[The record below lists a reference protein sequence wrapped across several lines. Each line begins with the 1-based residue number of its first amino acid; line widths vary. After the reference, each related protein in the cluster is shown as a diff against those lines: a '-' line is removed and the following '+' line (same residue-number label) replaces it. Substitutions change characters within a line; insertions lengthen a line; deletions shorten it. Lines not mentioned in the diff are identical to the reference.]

1 MQGVVNNRI
10 LNDTRIFIAAFVP
23 HLSKIGNSRVLS
35 ALRGRHLKC
44 CPIREPIVL
53 RGRHLNDVAKQFSLK
68 NLCLALSLLWPL
80 LASADEGVSV
90 EAEFLR
96 INGEITI
103 RTAVEF
109 DRAISTSPDK
119 VWVQLNSPGG
129 SVYSSLLIA
138 RRIHEAKLSTRIL
151 GDDLCASAC
160 ALIFAAGNERV
171 ATGKLGVH
179 QMSMDQDSNEAIQ
192 FAIGD
197 VIEEL
202 YIFDVPS
209 KFVTSML
216 RTPKETM
223 YWFDEAEIRKMGF
236 YLAASSRDVLK
247 PDVLFEEPDLPSGL
261 NYLNKGIL
269 LVEAYFD
276 QVPARELFSTQA
288 TLTAWFEQYSLDL
301 DGQWGSQTESVFR
314 EVFDMYT
321 AIGGSSS
328 DWGVNSVADVPRFL
342 NWIND
347 AAYADNNS
355 DRVEFPD

>member
-1 MQGVVNNRI
+1 MDN
-10 LNDTRIFIAAFVP
+10 
-23 HLSKIGNSRVLS
+23 
-35 ALRGRHLKC
+35 
-44 CPIREPIVL
+44 
-53 RGRHLNDVAKQFSLK
+53 VAKNFFLESL
-68 NLCLALSLLWPL
+68 CFALLLVGPA

-90 EAEFLR
+90 EEEFLR
-96 INGEITI
+96 IDGEITM

-109 DRAISTSPDK
+109 DRALSSKTDQ

-138 RRIHEAKLSTRIL
+138 RRLHEAKLSTRIL
-151 GDDLCASAC
+151 RDDLCASAC

-171 ATGKLGVH
+171 ATGRLGVH

-192 FAIGD
+192 FAMGD

-202 YIFDVPS
+202 YAFDVPS

-223 YWFDEAEIRKMGF
+223 YWFDETEIREMRF
-236 YLAASSRDVLK
+236 YFAANRRELPE
-247 PDVLFEEPDLPSGL
+247 PDPHFKEPDLPSGL
-261 NYLNKGIL
+261 NYINKGIL
-269 LVEAYFD
+269 LIEAYFD
-276 QVPARELFSTQA
+276 QVPERELFSTQA
-288 TLTAWFEQYSLDL
+288 TLSAWSEGYSLDL
-301 DGQWGSQTESVFR
+301 DGQWGPQTENVFR

-328 DWGVNSVADVPRFL
+328 GWGVNSVADVPRFL

-347 AAYADNNS
+347 AAYANNNT

>member
-1 MQGVVNNRI
+1 M
-10 LNDTRIFIAAFVP
+10 
-23 HLSKIGNSRVLS
+23 
-35 ALRGRHLKC
+35 
-44 CPIREPIVL
+44 
-53 RGRHLNDVAKQFSLK
+53 NDVAKDFFLKSL
-68 NLCLALSLLWPL
+68 CFALAFLWPV

-96 INGEITI
+96 IDGEITI

-109 DRAISTSPDK
+109 DRTLSRNSDQ

-179 QMSMDQDSNEAIQ
+179 QMSMDRDSNEAIQ
-192 FAIGD
+192 FAMGD

-202 YIFDVPS
+202 YVFDVPS

-223 YWFDEAEIRKMGF
+223 YWFDETEIHEMGF
-236 YLAASSRDVLK
+236 YFAANRRDLPK
-247 PDVLFEEPDLPSGL
+247 PDVLFEEPDLPNGL
-261 NYLNKGIL
+261 NYLNKGVL
-269 LVEAYFD
+269 LIEAYFE
-276 QVPARELFSTQA
+276 QVPERELFSTQA
-288 TLTAWFEQYSLDL
+288 TLSAWFEGYSLDL
-301 DGQWGSQTESVFR
+301 DGQWGPQTESVFR

-347 AAYADNNS
+347 AAYANNNS